1 MYLYGFCM
9 TAEYFK
15 IHFTFETVLI
25 LSLHT
30 KRWTEEELSILQI
43 PTAALLMREY
53 ELNIYFPF

>member
-1 MYLYGFCM
+1 M
-9 TAEYFK
+9 TAEHFK

-30 KRWTEEELSILQI
+30 KWWTEEELSILQI